1 MVAVA
6 QLVRASGCGPEG
18 RRFESDQPP
27 HLEIP
32 EVRVSVSPIFFALKV
47 NFQQKIVNPLCVPQS
62 SRCFASDCPA
72 HLLRFLVGAVALLR
86 LASGFAL
93 ACGPCW
99 EKSDLSAVVLT
110 EAKGALHT
118 PSGVL
123 HKNALPDEAL
133 FRCRSTI

>member
-47 NFQQKIVNPLCVPQS
+47 YFQQKNRQSALRSAVQSMLCIGL
-62 SRCFASDCPA
+62 SRAPPG
-72 HLLRFLVGAVALLR
+72 LVGGCRRFAPARLRRVAQKIGILATWFFQLL
-86 LASGFAL
+86 
-93 ACGPCW
+93 
-99 EKSDLSAVVLT
+99 
-110 EAKGALHT
+110 
-118 PSGVL
+118 
-123 HKNALPDEAL
+123 
-133 FRCRSTI
+133 